1 MDNDYGKKFYR
12 DYDEKSPLENKLNQL
27 SSQNSALTQKDEKS
41 IPKIDSTGDTEKKLA
56 KEQENNGEQ
65 KNPGEEDIKEQL
77 KNQNGINVKTAL
89 FSKNEVKKELSENT
103 DIHNNQNKQNTL
115 NNNNVINNSEI
126 NVKENQINHHEDNKI
141 DDVDKLKE
149 EENNEDNKSDEMIV
163 SDKNSENNKMPIS
176 DSEENEDNNSIYNI
190 PINLNLNT
198 ENIIN
203 NIPFNN
209 FLFLPDKSASI
220 ESYKLFLYN
229 SKKALHIKIKSSL
242 DFSKNTSLNK
252 FTSVP

>member
-1 MDNDYGKKFYR
+1 MDNDYGKKFYH
-12 DYDEKSPLENKLNQL
+12 DFDEKSPFENKLNQL

-41 IPKIDSTGDTEKKLA
+41 IPKIESTGDTEKNRSEK
-56 KEQENNGEQ
+56 KNDKFEQ
-65 KNPGEEDIKEQL
+65 KNPGKEDIKVQE
-77 KNQNGINVKTAL
+77 KNQNGIDVKTAL
-89 FSKNEVKKELSENT
+89 FSKNEVKEELSENT

-149 EENNEDNKSDEMIV
+149 EENNDDNKSEMII
-163 SDKNSENNKMPIS
+163 SDKGSENNKMPIS

-209 FLFLPDKSASI
+209 DNLGNSIQSQRRRLLPM
-220 ESYKLFLYN
+220 
-229 SKKALHIKIKSSL
+229 KKN
-242 DFSKNTSLNK
+242 DDE
-252 FTSVP
+252 